1 MIAVL
6 LLDSPMLALCF
17 SPIIVHRSSSLGN
30 GAFLQQQQQQ
40 QPQHEGRWSA
50 LQLASS
56 LEEDLGDDLT
66 KEELGLRIK
75 EVRDY
80 YRETNEMSQE
90 NVCLSLV
97 RTRFPKLRLN
107 RCFVAESTISGA
119 GQGLF
124 ASRDIDEGELVTL
137 YPGDALLAWQTTVG
151 DFAGEVGVLFGNHVP
166 TEHRTPDRLTTDEAR
181 GYELKIGGRHSIV
194 ADPSVVDD
202 TAYLGH
208 MANDC
213 AMLTSKDK
221 ASVDKYLETS
231 ALGLNIGYFVLEGS
245 HFVGV
250 ATKNI
255 AKGTEIFSSYGH
267 GYWFSRTHQQEAT
280 GAQVGAG
287 IATNTETSFSSSAI
301 SDSEMS
307 TKKRMKKSK
316 TGKKMDKSKLSKR
329 DSAKNGFGKK

>member
-1 MIAVL
+1 MIVVL

-17 SPIIVHRSSSLGN
+17 SPILAHRWSSLGN
-30 GAFLQQQQQQ
+30 GAFLQQQQQRERQ
-40 QPQHEGRWSA
+40 WSA
-50 LQLASS
+50 LQLAS
-56 LEEDLGDDLT
+56 LEEDLEDDLT

-107 RCFVAESTISGA
+107 RCHVAESTISGA
-119 GQGLF
+119 GRGLF

-137 YPGDALLAWQTTVG
+137 YPGDALLAWNTTVG
-151 DFAGEVGVLFGNHVP
+151 DFTGEVGVLFGNHVRP
-166 TEHRTPDRLTTDEAR
+166 EHRTPDRLTTDEAR

-194 ADPSVVDD
+194 ADPSFVDD

-213 AMLTSKDK
+213 AMLASKDK
-221 ASVDKYLETS
+221 ASVDKYLKTS
-231 ALGLNIGYFVLEGS
+231 ALGLNIGYFVMEGS

-255 AKGTEIFSSYGH
+255 AKDTEIFSSYGE
-267 GYWFSRTHQQEAT
+267 GYWFSRTHMQDQQEI
-280 GAQVGAG
+280 GAQVGAD
-287 IATNTETSFSSSAI
+287 IAAKEEETSSSSAI
-301 SDSEMS
+301 SDNEIS
-307 TKKRMKKSK
+307 TKKTTKKSK
-316 TGKKMDKSKLSKR
+316 TGKKKMGNSSKG
-329 DSAKNGFGKK
+329 DSAKMGFGKK